1 MSTGNEV
8 AGRVAFRCF
17 DSGYAELS
25 QANYLSFVN
34 DALADLQAAGWVL
47 PLEEDE
53 SLTQAASTFS
63 YTVPATFAYISE
75 VRMETS
81 AAYDVAVP
89 KWQWRLGYDGSNPV
103 LVFDS
108 RWWTPAGTK
117 KIKLV
122 GQQRFTAY
130 ETTTTVHTG
139 VEAFVRERAVAYA
152 CAHLG
157 SGSSALAKLRQRL
170 AEFYWQT
177 SETLLTHQPDQHKV
191 VPGSKSV
198 PTR

>member
-34 DALADLQAAGWVL
+34 DALADLLAAGWVL

-53 SLTQAASTFS
+53 SLTQAAATYA
-63 YTVPATFAYISE
+63 YTIPATFAYISE
-75 VRMETS
+75 VRMEGT
-81 AAYDVAVP
+81 AYDESVP
-89 KWQWRLGYDGSNPV
+89 KWQWRLGYNAGNPV

-108 RWWTPAGTK
+108 RWWTPVATK
-117 KIKLV
+117 HIKLV
-122 GQQRFTAY
+122 GQQRLTAY
-130 ETTTTVHTG
+130 GTTTTVHAG

-152 CAHLG
+152 CAHLA
-157 SGSSALAKLRQRL
+157 SGSSALAKFRQRL
-170 AEFYWQT
+170 AEFAWQT
-177 SETLLTHQPDQHKV
+177 SESLLTHQPDQHKV
-191 VPGSKSV
+191 VPGAKSV

>member
-8 AGRVAFRCF
+8 AARVAFRCF

-34 DALADLQAAGWVL
+34 DAVADLLAAGWVL

-53 SLTQAASTFS
+53 SLTQATDTYSHTI
-63 YTVPATFAYISE
+63 PATFAYISE
-75 VRMETS
+75 VRVEGS
-81 AAYDVAVP
+81 AYDESVP
-89 KWQWRLGYDGSNPV
+89 KWQWRLGYDGANPV

-108 RWWTPAGTK
+108 RWWTPTDTK

-122 GQQRFTAY
+122 GQQRLAAY
-130 ETTTTVHTG
+130 TTTGTVHAG
-139 VEAFVRERAVAYA
+139 IEAFVRERAVAYA
-152 CAHLG
+152 CAHLA

-170 AEFYWQT
+170 AEFYWGT
-177 SETLLTHQPDQHKV
+177 SESLLTHQPDQHKV
-191 VPGSKSV
+191 VPGSKPV